1 MSTIT
6 ELLRAGDIDRAEK
19 LARRAYAEDPR
30 HADFA
35 RQLAGVLL
43 AKGAVTEAL
52 PVLERAVETHPHDI
66 ALRFTL
72 ARARHRL
79 GDHQAA
85 LSDAQQGLA
94 SSRALGETAYLD
106 SLLVLIGDCLLKL
119 DRPLAAT
126 LVLQAAKPGTLVMAG
141 YLMRARDLLRTAE
154 AGVLAARAAP

>member
-1 MSTIT
+1 MPTLS
-6 ELLRAGDIDRAEK
+6 ELLRAGDTDGAEK
-19 LARRAYAEDPR
+19 LARKAYAEDPR
-30 HADFA
+30 HAGYS

-52 PVLERAVETHPHDI
+52 SVLESAVLDHPQDL

-79 GDHQAA
+79 GDYTTA

-94 SSRALGETAYLD
+94 LSRTLGDAAYID

-126 LVLQAAKPGTLVMAG
+126 QVLQAAKPGTLVMAG
-141 YLMRARDLLRTAE
+141 YLMRARDLLKTAE
-154 AGVLAARAAP
+154 AGVRAARAAR